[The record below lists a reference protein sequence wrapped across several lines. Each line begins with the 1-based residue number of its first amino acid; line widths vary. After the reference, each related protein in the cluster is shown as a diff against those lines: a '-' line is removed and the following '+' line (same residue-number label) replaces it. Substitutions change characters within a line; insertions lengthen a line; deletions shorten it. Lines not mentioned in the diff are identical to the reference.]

1 MNRLRGTLLFGLLS
15 LCMGAIS
22 GASVW
27 AVLIATVILM
37 VGILAWGVFG
47 RVDIHD
53 ANGEVKTVAP
63 ITFVTN

>member
-1 MNRLRGTLLFGLLS
+1 MNTYSKVLFAMILL
-15 LCMGAIS
+15 M
-22 GASVW
+22 
-27 AVLIATVILM
+27 M

-53 ANGEVKTVAP
+53 SNGEVKTVAP